1 MLPETLAKGGESA
14 GARDAK
20 LASICRMRP
29 LPDARE
35 QLELALRTANGH
47 FVYESGH
54 HGDLWID
61 LQKLLAHTP
70 HMRAWA
76 SEIARL
82 SYAQRPEVVCGPLVG
97 GAFVSQFVASELG
110 LPCVFSE
117 RISDEDSRFRVPPSL
132 RTLVEGARVLLLDDA
147 INAGAAC
154 RSTAR
159 ALREAGATVVALAA
173 LVELGDDGTRLG
185 GELGIPF
192 HVLARRERQLWRPD
206 SCPLCKR
213 GTPLSFELMR
223 G

>member
-1 MLPETLAKGGESA
+1 
-14 GARDAK
+14 
-20 LASICRMRP
+20 MRP

-35 QLELALRTANGH
+35 QLEHELQTANGH

-61 LQKLLAHTP
+61 LQRLLAHTP

-82 SYAQRPEVVCGPLVG
+82 AYPQRPEVVCGPLVG
-97 GAFVSQFVASELG
+97 GAFVAQFVASELG

-117 RISDEDSRFRVPPSL
+117 RISDADSRFRVPSSL
-132 RTLVEGARVLLLDDA
+132 RALVGEARVLLLDDA

-154 RSTAR
+154 RSTAQD
-159 ALREAGATVVALAA
+159 LREAGASVVALAA
-173 LVELGDDGTRLG
+173 LVELGTDGAKLG
-185 GELGIPF
+185 GELAVPF
-192 HVLARRERQLWRPD
+192 HVLARRDRNLWRPD

-213 GTPLSFELMR
+213 GVRLSFDLMR
-223 G
+223 R